1 MANATTETDA
11 KMRLT
16 SDLAES
22 KSRLAA
28 DFKNLM
34 TDAEELL
41 RTTRNYS
48 GEGFTQAR
56 AQFESRLNELRGTM
70 TDAQSYAL
78 DKYKLA
84 TESTDRYVRDNP
96 WQAIGVAA
104 AVGIL
109 IGFLSTRR

>member
-11 KMRLT
+11 KTRLT
-16 SDLAES
+16 SDLAAS
-22 KSRLAA
+22 KNRLAS

-34 TDAEELL
+34 SDAEELL
-41 RTTRNYS
+41 RTTRNYT

-56 AQFESRLNELRGTM
+56 AQFENRLDELRGTM

-78 DKYKLA
+78 DKYKEA
-84 TESTDRYVRDNP
+84 AESTDRYVRDNP

-109 IGFLSTRR
+109 VGFLSTRR